1 MITANLES
9 FALIRYWQDSADQH
23 VSALPALCETYSKP
37 PARLLYLHQRF
48 QSRTVF
54 NFCHSTS
61 PTYILYFIVCT
72 WNDLICTSPTFY
84 SSVQNQTSAR
94 VSSGAHFTFAVRF
107 FCTPV
112 ATIQCFYGIIL
123 QIGLKWN
130 SLLFWQLARL
140 SALYMPADILLDS
153 CAAVEHI
160 P

>member
-1 MITANLES
+1 MYL
-9 FALIRYWQDSADQH
+9 LCQHSARHIQ
-23 VSALPALCETYSKP
+23 SLPRGFYICTKGFKA
-37 PARLLYLHQRF
+37 
-48 QSRTVF
+48 RTVF

>member
-1 MITANLES
+1 MKVARINMYL
-9 FALIRYWQDSADQH
+9 LCQHSARHIQ
-23 VSALPALCETYSKP
+23 SLPRGFYICTKGFKA
-37 PARLLYLHQRF
+37 
-48 QSRTVF
+48 RTVF

-130 SLLFWQLARL
+130 SLLFGQLARL

>member
-1 MITANLES
+1 MYL
-9 FALIRYWQDSADQH
+9 LCQHSARHIQ
-23 VSALPALCETYSKP
+23 SLPRGFYICTKGFK
-37 PARLLYLHQRF
+37 ARA
-48 QSRTVF
+48 VF

-72 WNDLICTSPTFY
+72 WNDLICTAPTFY
-84 SSVQNQTSAR
+84 NSAQNQTSAR

-107 FCTPV
+107 FCTLM
-112 ATIQCFYGIIL
+112 ATIPCFFGIIL

-130 SLLFWQLARL
+130 SLLFGQLARL
-140 SALYMPADILLDS
+140 SALYMPADILLGS

>member
-1 MITANLES
+1 MAHSVDVLH
-9 FALIRYWQDSADQH
+9 LIKCGEDVA
-23 VSALPALCETYSKP
+23 EK
-37 PARLLYLHQRF
+37 
-48 QSRTVF
+48 
-54 NFCHSTS
+54 
-61 PTYILYFIVCT
+61 I
-72 WNDLICTSPTFY
+72 
-84 SSVQNQTSAR
+84 TSAR
-94 VSSGAHFTFAVRF
+94 VPSGAHFTFAVRF

>member
-1 MITANLES
+1 MC
-9 FALIRYWQDSADQH
+9 IRDSCQH
-23 VSALPALCETYSKP
+23 SARHIQSLPRGFYICTKGFKA
-37 PARLLYLHQRF
+37 
-48 QSRTVF
+48 RTVF

-94 VSSGAHFTFAVRF
+94 VSSGTHFTFAVRF

-140 SALYMPADILLDS
+140 SALYMPCLLYTS
-153 CAAVEHI
+153 CKRNPGRQV
-160 P
+160 